1 MLFIGK
7 VGRPPKTFILAML
20 FTALIT
26 PSLSSLVSVGC
37 SASEHVCDNGLCLN
51 QNRLCDGNPD
61 CNDWSDETN
70 CSKLLFFRLIITN
83 IACL

>member
-1 MLFIGK
+1 MLFVGK
-7 VGRPPKTFILAML
+7 VGRSPKTFMLAILL
-20 FTALIT
+20 TSVI
-26 PSLSSLVSVGC
+26 PLSSSSVDSVGC